1 MILFL
6 FKILARSFDDF
17 FLFFLLV
24 GMGWPHYSNS
34 WIPLSYSF
42 YWTLVVW
49 CVHFLRVPTQWH
61 PLKPRNT
68 TFMRQLLLV
77 FKKRSQCMHPFDFTL
92 LPPLSPPLSLR
103 LLSFQMTC
111 APFMGC
117 NESNPLQNKIG
128 KEIQR
133 WKKIIYSR
141 SFYIEFTFNFCII
154 IFLTPPS
161 LFLVK

>member
-77 FKKRSQCMHPFDFTL
+77 FKKRSQYMHPFSFTL
-92 LPPLSPPLSLR
+92 LPPLSPLSSLPH
-103 LLSFQMTC
+103 LSFLDDLWTIY
-111 APFMGC
+111 
-117 NESNPLQNKIG
+117 ELQLK
-128 KEIQR
+128 Q
-133 WKKIIYSR
+133 SA
-141 SFYIEFTFNFCII
+141 IEQNRGRNFEMEN
-154 IFLTPPS
+154 F
-161 LFLVK
+161 